1 MKSVEIQGTLR
12 TDTGSKYAQAERKAG
27 NVPCVIYG
35 GEVPPFHFSAPA
47 LAFKSLVY
55 TPEAKTATITVDGK
69 TVKAVI
75 QDMQFH
81 PVTDALMHIDFIQLD
96 EGKAVTMNIPVV
108 LNGQARGVLNG
119 GKLKMILRTLSVRA
133 LPNEMPDNI
142 QLDITD
148 LSIGKSIRVS
158 DVVPSKFEILNA
170 DTAVIVT
177 VKKAR
182 GAMEDEEEDEEG
194 SAEEGNAEG
203 SSDAPAEASAEASE

>member
-12 TDTGSKYAQAERKAG
+12 TEVGSKYAQAERKAG

-35 GEVPPFHFSAPA
+35 GEAPVHFSAPI

-69 TVKAVI
+69 TVEAVI

-81 PVTDALMHIDFIQLD
+81 PVTDTLMHIDFIQLV
-96 EGKAVTMNIPVV
+96 EGKPVTMDIPVV

-119 GKLKMILRTLSVRA
+119 GKLKMVLRTLSVRA
-133 LPNEMPDNI
+133 LPNEMPESIELNI
-142 QLDITD
+142 TNLR
-148 LSIGKSIRVS
+148 IGKSIRVS
-158 DVVPSKFEILNA
+158 DVVPAGYEILNA

-182 GAMEDEEEDEEG
+182 GAVDDEDEDEEG
-194 SAEEGNAEG
+194 ASEEAAAE
-203 SSDAPAEASAEASE
+203 APAEAAE

>member
-12 TDTGSKYAQAERKAG
+12 TEVGSKYAQAERKSG

-35 GEVPPFHFSAPA
+35 GEAPVHFSAPA
-47 LAFKSLVY
+47 LAFKPLVY

-69 TVKAVI
+69 TVEAVI

-81 PVTDALMHIDFIQLD
+81 PVTDALMHIDFIQLVD
-96 EGKAVTMNIPVV
+96 GKAVTMNIPVV

-119 GKLKMILRTLSVRA
+119 GKLKMVLRTLSVRA
-133 LPNEMPDNI
+133 LPNELPDNI
-142 QLDITD
+142 QLDITN
-148 LSIGKSIRVS
+148 LRIGKSIRVS
-158 DVVPSKFEILNA
+158 DVVPAGYEILNA

-182 GAMEDEEEDEEG
+182 GAMDDEDEDEEG
-194 SAEEGNAEG
+194 AAEEGGAEAAAE
-203 SSDAPAEASAEASE
+203 APAEAAE

>member
-12 TDTGSKYAQAERKAG
+12 TEVGSKYAQAERKAG

-35 GEVPPFHFSAPA
+35 GEAPVHFSAPI

-69 TVKAVI
+69 TVEAVI

-81 PVTDALMHIDFIQLD
+81 PVTDALIHIDFIQLV

-119 GKLKMILRTLSVRA
+119 GKLKMVLRTLSVRA
-133 LPNEMPDNI
+133 LPNEMPESIELNI
-142 QLDITD
+142 TNLR
-148 LSIGKSIRVS
+148 IGKSIRVS
-158 DVVPSKFEILNA
+158 DVVPAGFEILNA

-177 VKKAR
+177 IKKAR
-182 GAMEDEEEDEEG
+182 GAVDDDEDEEG
-194 SAEEGNAEG
+194 ASEEAAAE
-203 SSDAPAEASAEASE
+203 APAEAAE

>member
-12 TDTGSKYAQAERKAG
+12 TEVGSKYAQAERKAG

-35 GEVPPFHFSAPA
+35 GEAPVHFSAPI

-69 TVKAVI
+69 TVEAVI

-81 PVTDALMHIDFIQLD
+81 PVTDALIHIDFIQLV

-119 GKLKMILRTLSVRA
+119 GKLKMVLRTLSVRA
-133 LPNEMPDNI
+133 LPNEMPESIELNI
-142 QLDITD
+142 TNLR
-148 LSIGKSIRVS
+148 IGKSIRVS
-158 DVVPSKFEILNA
+158 DVVPAGYEILNA

-182 GAMEDEEEDEEG
+182 GAVDDEDEDEEG
-194 SAEEGNAEG
+194 ATEEGGAEAAAE
-203 SSDAPAEASAEASE
+203 APAEAAE

>member
-12 TDTGSKYAQAERKAG
+12 TEVGSKYAQAERKAG

-35 GEVPPFHFSAPA
+35 GEAPVHFSAPI

-55 TPEAKTATITVDGK
+55 TAEAKTATITVDGK
-69 TVKAVI
+69 TVEAVI

-81 PVTDALMHIDFIQLD
+81 PVTDALIHIDFIQLV

-119 GKLKMILRTLSVRA
+119 GKLKMVLRTLSVRA
-133 LPNEMPDNI
+133 LPNEMPESIELNI
-142 QLDITD
+142 TNLR
-148 LSIGKSIRVS
+148 IGKSIRVS
-158 DVVPSKFEILNA
+158 DVIPAGYEILNA

-182 GAMEDEEEDEEG
+182 GAVDDEDEDEEG
-194 SAEEGNAEG
+194 AAEEGGAEAAAE
-203 SSDAPAEASAEASE
+203 APAEAAE

>member
-12 TDTGSKYAQAERKAG
+12 TEVGSKYAQAERKAG

-35 GEVPPFHFSAPA
+35 GEAPVHFSAPI

-69 TVKAVI
+69 TVEAVI

-81 PVTDALMHIDFIQLD
+81 PVTDALIHIDFIQLV

-119 GKLKMILRTLSVRA
+119 GKLKMVLRTLSVRA
-133 LPNEMPDNI
+133 LPNEMPESIELNI
-142 QLDITD
+142 TNLR
-148 LSIGKSIRVS
+148 IGKSIRVS
-158 DVVPSKFEILNA
+158 DVVPAGFEILNA

-177 VKKAR
+177 IKKAR
-182 GAMEDEEEDEEG
+182 GAVDDDEEDEEG
-194 SAEEGNAEG
+194 AAEATAEA
-203 SSDAPAEASAEASE
+203 APAAEAAE

>member
-12 TDTGSKYAQAERKAG
+12 TEVGSKYAQAERKAG

-35 GEVPPFHFSAPA
+35 GEAPVHFSAPI

-55 TPEAKTATITVDGK
+55 TAEAKTATITVDGK
-69 TVKAVI
+69 TVEAVI

-81 PVTDALMHIDFIQLD
+81 PVTDALIHIDFIQLV

-119 GKLKMILRTLSVRA
+119 GKLKMVRA
-133 LPNEMPDNI
+133 LPNEMPESIELNI
-142 QLDITD
+142 TNLR
-148 LSIGKSIRVS
+148 IGKSIRVS
-158 DVVPSKFEILNA
+158 DVVPAGYEILNA

-182 GAMEDEEEDEEG
+182 GAMDDEDEDEEG
-194 SAEEGNAEG
+194 AAEEGGTEAAAE
-203 SSDAPAEASAEASE
+203 APAEAAE

>member
-1 MKSVEIQGTLR
+1 MKSVEIQGTPR
-12 TDTGSKYAQAERKAG
+12 TEVGSKYAQAERKAG

-35 GEVPPFHFSAPA
+35 GEAPVHFSAPI

-69 TVKAVI
+69 TVEAVI

-81 PVTDALMHIDFIQLD
+81 PVTDALIHIDFIQLV

-119 GKLKMILRTLSVRA
+119 GKLKMVLRTLSVRA

-142 QLDITD
+142 QLDITN
-148 LSIGKSIRVS
+148 LRIGKSIRVS
-158 DVVPSKFEILNA
+158 DVVPAGYEILNA

-182 GAMEDEEEDEEG
+182 GAMDDEDDDEEG
-194 SAEEGNAEG
+194 ATEEGSVEG
-203 SSDAPAEASAEASE
+203 SSDAPAEAPAEAAE

>member
-12 TDTGSKYAQAERKAG
+12 TEVGSKYAQAERKAG

-35 GEVPPFHFSAPA
+35 GEAPVHFSAPI

-69 TVKAVI
+69 TVEAVI

-81 PVTDALMHIDFIQLD
+81 PVTDALIHIDFIQLV

-119 GKLKMILRTLSVRA
+119 GKLKMVLRTLSVRA
-133 LPNEMPDNI
+133 LPNELPDNI
-142 QLDITD
+142 QLDITN
-148 LSIGKSIRVS
+148 LRIGKSIRVS
-158 DVVPSKFEILNA
+158 DVVPAGYEILNA

-182 GAMEDEEEDEEG
+182 GAMDDEDEDEEG
-194 SAEEGNAEG
+194 AAEEGGAEAAAE
-203 SSDAPAEASAEASE
+203 APAEAAE

>member
-35 GEVPPFHFSAPA
+35 GEAPFHFSAPA

-69 TVKAVI
+69 TVEAVI

-81 PVTDALMHIDFIQLD
+81 PVTDALMHIDFIQLI
-96 EGKAVTMNIPVV
+96 EGRAATMNIPVV

-148 LSIGKSIRVS
+148 LTIGKSIRVS
-158 DVVPSKFEILNA
+158 DVVPSGFEILNA

-177 VKKAR
+177 VNKAR
-182 GAMEDEEEDEEG
+182 GAMEDEDEDEEG
-194 SAEEGNAEG
+194 SAEEGSAEG
-203 SSDAPAEASAEASE
+203 SSDAPAEAPAEAAE

>member
-1 MKSVEIQGTLR
+1 MKSVEIQGTPR
-12 TDTGSKYAQAERKAG
+12 TELGSKYAQAERKAG

-35 GEVPPFHFSAPA
+35 GEAPVHFSAPI

-69 TVKAVI
+69 TVEAVI

-81 PVTDALMHIDFIQLD
+81 PVTDALIHIDFIQLV

-119 GKLKMILRTLSVRA
+119 GKLKMVLRTLSVRA
-133 LPNEMPDNI
+133 LPNEMPESIELNI
-142 QLDITD
+142 TNLR
-148 LSIGKSIRVS
+148 IGKSIRVS
-158 DVVPSKFEILNA
+158 DVVPAGYEILNA

-177 VKKAR
+177 IKKAR
-182 GAMEDEEEDEEG
+182 GAVDDGDDEEEEAT
-194 SAEEGNAEG
+194 AEA
-203 SSDAPAEASAEASE
+203 APAAEAAE